1 MDRRKTNDTFH
12 LFSRIKMKRIKNAD
26 LNGSQRIHKE
36 YSTYSSDPATF
47 VRFEKIAEC
56 LETNAFS
63 IATNREYRIE
73 QRPRKKQ
80 VKMARRKMAE
90 IAVAKFECCSRN
102 LAKKTRM
109 KEWIRR
115 RRRRKQG
122 CFYLSLFLFFFP
134 VFLLCQ
140 RFTREASS
148 CRCAAQWRP
157 ERLANEKENGQIFCG
172 KCRLER
178 IHHRPNSSNNRQLNV
193 SVLVLVHFAKKI

>member
-109 KEWIRR
+109 NEWIRR

-122 CFYLSLFLFFFP
+122 CFSLSLSLFF
-134 VFLLCQ
+134 
-140 RFTREASS
+140 SS
-148 CRCAAQWRP
+148 VSFMSTFHSRGQQLPLRCAVAPR
-157 ERLANEKENGQIFCG
+157 ATGQ
-172 KCRLER
+172 
-178 IHHRPNSSNNRQLNV
+178 
-193 SVLVLVHFAKKI
+193 

>member
-109 KEWIRR
+109 NEWIRR

-122 CFYLSLFLFFFP
+122 CFSLSLFLFFFQCFFY
-134 VFLLCQ
+134 VNV
-140 RFTREASS
+140 S
-148 CRCAAQWRP
+148 
-157 ERLANEKENGQIFCG
+157 
-172 KCRLER
+172 LER
-178 IHHRPNSSNNRQLNV
+178 PAAAVALRSGAQSDWPMKKKT
-193 SVLVLVHFAKKI
+193 AKFSAANAD